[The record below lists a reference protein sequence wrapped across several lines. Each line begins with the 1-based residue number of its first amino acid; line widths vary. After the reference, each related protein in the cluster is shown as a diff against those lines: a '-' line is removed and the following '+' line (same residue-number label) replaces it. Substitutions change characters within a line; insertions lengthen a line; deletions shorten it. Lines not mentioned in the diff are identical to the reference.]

1 MLLACQLADVDNCDD
16 CVESME
22 SLHGIAESI
31 ITPGNM
37 SQNFQQNLS
46 TRKNLRM

>member
-1 MLLACQLADVDNCDD
+1 MFLACPFADVDNCDACD
-16 CVESME
+16 ESME

-37 SQNFQQNLS
+37 SHSGLKFQQNLS
-46 TRKNLRM
+46 